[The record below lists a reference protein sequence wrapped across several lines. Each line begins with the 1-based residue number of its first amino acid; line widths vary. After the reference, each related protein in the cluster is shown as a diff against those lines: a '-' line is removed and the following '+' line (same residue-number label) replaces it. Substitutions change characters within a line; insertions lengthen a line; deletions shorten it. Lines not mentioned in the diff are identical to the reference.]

1 MSSATTDKAGK
12 VQKAAYIR
20 TVRRVL
26 NSLLCLLFICDT
38 SPAFGANPVRY
49 KVNFTPTGDQELDGL
64 LKQTSSLVALQSK
77 LPPAPFALVGRARTD
92 QEQFITVLHSLGYD
106 SGLVKVTID
115 GISLDTPS
123 LLAQLNQ
130 LADSQDAQVGIT
142 VEKGTLY
149 KLGPVSITGLPE
161 GFTPKTKIHAGQVAR
176 AAPVLEARDQLTA
189 ALHNEGYA
197 FAQVSEPYALAN
209 QTTHKLNVSYTVDA
223 GPRVNIGAITFSGLK
238 HTDPTFL
245 RRNIDLHPGQPYSA
259 TALQNA
265 RSTLLGL
272 GVFSSVMPIPAQQ
285 ATDGE
290 VPIDF
295 HVQEMKRHTVSI
307 SGAYAT
313 DTGFSVG
320 TGWKDR
326 NLFGRAESL
335 TLFTAISGIA
345 GNATNGIGYDLKGVF
360 TKPNYYVHNQ
370 TLTLSAEALKE
381 SLTAYDRKGVILGG
395 SLSRPI
401 TSNTSITY
409 GPTFINEQVKQEG
422 RNQTYV
428 LAQFPIAFGWTT
440 TNSVLEPT
448 KGHKLS
454 LSLTPT
460 YPVVGKRHHPFVI
473 LLGSGSIY
481 VPVEQD
487 ARGVVAVHGI
497 LGSIQGTSQFNV
509 PPDQRFYAGG
519 SGTIRGYSYQTVGPL
534 FPDGKP
540 EGGLALDAINF
551 EFRQHITKTIGIVPF
566 IDAGQV
572 NAGSRPFKGP
582 VRVGYGLGLR
592 YYTGIGPIRVD
603 VALPAKHTP
612 GSGSFALYI
621 GLGEAF

>member
-1 MSSATTDKAGK
+1 MSCTTTGKAGK
-12 VQKAAYIR
+12 TQKATYIR
-20 TVRRVL
+20 TVRRIL
-26 NSLLCLLFICDT
+26 NSLLCLLFMCST
-38 SPAFGANPVRY
+38 SSAFGANPVRY
-49 KVNFTPTGDQELDGL
+49 QVDFTPTGDQELDGL

-77 LPPAPFALVGRARTD
+77 LPPAPFALIGRARTD
-92 QEQFITVLHSLGYD
+92 QEQFVTVLHSLGYD
-106 SGLVKVTID
+106 SGQVEVTID
-115 GISLDTPS
+115 GIALDNPT

-130 LADSQDAQVGIT
+130 LADSQDAQIGIK
-142 VEKGTLY
+142 VEKGPLY
-149 KLGPVSITGLPE
+149 TLGPITITGLPE
-161 GFTPKTKIHAGQVAR
+161 GFTQKTEIKAGQVAR
-176 AAPVLEARDQLTA
+176 AAPVLEARDQLA
-189 ALHNEGYA
+189 SALRNEGYA
-197 FAQVSEPYALAN
+197 FAEVSEPYALAN
-209 QTTHKLNVSYTVDA
+209 QTTHKLNVSYTVNA
-223 GPRVNIGAITFSGLK
+223 GPHVNIGAITFSGLQR
-238 HTDPTFL
+238 TNPAFL
-245 RRNIDLHPGQPYSA
+245 RRNIDLRSGQPYS
-259 TALQNA
+259 TDALQNA
-265 RSTLLGL
+265 RSTMLGL
-272 GVFSSVMPIPAQQ
+272 GIFSSVMPMPAKQS
-285 ATDGE
+285 TDGE

-313 DTGFSVG
+313 DTGFSIG
-320 TGWKDR
+320 TSWKDR
-326 NLFGRAESL
+326 NLFGQAESL
-335 TLFTAISGIA
+335 TISAAVSGIA
-345 GNATNGIGYDLKGVF
+345 GNATNGLGYDLKGVF
-360 TKPNYYVHNQ
+360 IKPDYYVHNQ

-381 SLTAYDRKGVILGG
+381 SLTAYDRKGVIFGG

-401 TSNTSITY
+401 TENTTISY

-428 LAQFPIAFGWTT
+428 LVQFPIVFGWNT

-448 KGHKLS
+448 TGHKLS

-460 YPVVGKRHHPFVI
+460 YPIVGKRHHPFVI
-473 LLGSGSIY
+473 LLGSGSVY

-487 ARGVVAVHGI
+487 ARGVVAVHGL

-534 FPDGKP
+534 FPDDKP

-551 EFRQHITKTIGIVPF
+551 EFRQHITKTIGVVPF
-566 IDAGQV
+566 VDAGQV
-572 NAGSRPFKGP
+572 SAGSRPFKGT

-603 VALPAKHTP
+603 VAFPAKRTP
-612 GSGSFALYI
+612 GSDSFALYI